1 MWAVSRPPRAS
12 RVFTTQAKDNRTEPT
27 ATALTN
33 AFVRLRPKTPFT
45 RKPSSGNAGMSQR
58 CCIALVLHRVH
69 VVHVQGVA
77 ILEYGQD
84 DGQPHRGLGGRHYH
98 DEEREQVAIHLVKL
112 VGKG

>member
-1 MWAVSRPPRAS
+1 MWAVSMLPSAR
-12 RVFTTQAKDNRTEPT
+12 RVFTTQANDNRTEPM

-33 AFVRLRPKTPFT
+33 AFDRRRPRMPFS

-77 ILEYGQD
+77 ILVYGQND
-84 DGQPHRGLGGRHYH
+84 CQADGGFSGRYYH
-98 DEEREQVAIHLVKL
+98 HEEREEVAVDLF
-112 VGKG
+112 